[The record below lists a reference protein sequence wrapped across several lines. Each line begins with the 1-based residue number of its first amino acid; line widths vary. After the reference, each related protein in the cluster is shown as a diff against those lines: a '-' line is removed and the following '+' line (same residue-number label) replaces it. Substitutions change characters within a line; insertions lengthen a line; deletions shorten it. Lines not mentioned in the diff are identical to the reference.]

1 MLDEPGNPLG
11 EQRRSHED
19 GPSDSSGA
27 EALSFFYRRHS
38 EAPGA
43 YHFQGSGDFHR
54 AQTIAVSFDHRQQT
68 TTTDC
73 GNFTGIR
80 HQRAQVDIYPRA
92 RGLGRKIG
100 GQGGGYHIRREGY
113 MQDKSALG
121 SAMAMVRDLRLRCPW
136 DRAQTRETLRPYLV
150 EEALELD
157 HALGE
162 GDARAIQ
169 GELSDLLLHLA
180 FQLVLA
186 EESGEFSA
194 EDVAQRLERK
204 MRRRHPHLFELGE
217 PEPWEA
223 IKRRERQGRVLDGIV
238 PTLPSLLMA
247 CRLQERAAS
256 VGFDWPDVSGPLT
269 KVREELAEVETELH
283 AAEPADRPLDADPNT
298 PDRVPGDAL
307 IDEIGDL
314 LFAVVNLARKAG
326 VQPVLA
332 LDRANRK
339 FRRRFDELER
349 LAGEREIDVSTAGLE
364 VLDRLWDEVKARDTT
379 GVSGAERL

>member
-1 MLDEPGNPLG
+1 
-11 EQRRSHED
+11 
-19 GPSDSSGA
+19 
-27 EALSFFYRRHS
+27 
-38 EAPGA
+38 
-43 YHFQGSGDFHR
+43 
-54 AQTIAVSFDHRQQT
+54 
-68 TTTDC
+68 
-73 GNFTGIR
+73 
-80 HQRAQVDIYPRA
+80 
-92 RGLGRKIG
+92 
-100 GQGGGYHIRREGY
+100 
-113 MQDKSALG
+113 MQDNSALG
-121 SAMAMVRDLRLRCPW
+121 RAMAMVKDLRIRCPW

-157 HALGE
+157 HALAE

-186 EESGEFSA
+186 EESGEFSPD
-194 EDVAQRLERK
+194 EVVQGLERK

-247 CRLQERAAS
+247 SRLQERAAS

-269 KVREELAEVETELH
+269 KIKEELAEVEVELQ
-283 AAEPADRPLDADPNT
+283 AAQPAEVPPDPDPNT
-298 PDRVPGDAL
+298 PSRVPSDAL

-339 FRRRFDELER
+339 FRSRFDEVER
-349 LAGEREIDVSTAGLE
+349 LAAEREIDVSTAGLE

-379 GVSGAERL
+379 GVSGAEKL